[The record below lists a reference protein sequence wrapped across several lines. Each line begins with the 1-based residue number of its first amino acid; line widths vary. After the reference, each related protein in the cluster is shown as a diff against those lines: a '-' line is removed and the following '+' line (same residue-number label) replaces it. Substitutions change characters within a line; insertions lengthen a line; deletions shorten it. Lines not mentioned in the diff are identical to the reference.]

1 MCKTLASINK
11 NTKIMKEEIND
22 TYQFS
27 EELKDL
33 HRLHLVTKD
42 FKHIIEYEPGS
53 WKMFE
58 PSKFVYAYFAFNTF
72 YNFDWE
78 ASVKNNHLN
87 LFPKVLRNE
96 KEEEPSERTKFK
108 AMIDFIFNQTTLEER
123 MEFVHFIKRPN
134 KRENPIPNQ
143 TLIECISGITPDKKI
158 SESEREKF
166 KKEFIKL
173 IETENL
179 INGKIKNEIVG
190 FIYSVRN
197 NIFHGTKTTIEMS
210 DKNQRKRL
218 DIYSNILIA
227 VNELLFK
234 SLERVLHTNF
244 DRHYKLNLNDRN

>member
-1 MCKTLASINK
+1 MFENR
-11 NTKIMKEEIND
+11 NTKIMEEEIYD
-22 TYQFS
+22 SYQFS

-58 PSKFVYAYFAFNTF
+58 PSKFVYAYFAFNSF

-78 ASVKNNHLN
+78 ASVKNNHLT
-87 LFPKVLRNE
+87 LFPRKIWI
-96 KEEEPSERTKFK
+96 KGTEEVSSDPTKFK

-123 MEFVHFIKRPN
+123 KEFVHIIKRPN

-143 TLIECISGITPDKKI
+143 TIIECINGITPDKKI
-158 SESEREKF
+158 TEAKRENF

-173 IETENL
+173 IETGDMNQE
-179 INGKIKNEIVG
+179 KIKDDIVK
-190 FIYSVRN
+190 FIYLVRN
-197 NIFHGTKTTIEMS
+197 NIFHGTKTTIEMT
-210 DKNQRKRL
+210 DNNQRKRL
-218 DIYSNILIA
+218 EIYSNILIA

-234 SLERVLHTNF
+234 SLERILNTNF
-244 DRHYKLNLNDRN
+244 DKKYTLNLNDRN

>member
-1 MCKTLASINK
+1 MMEEK
-11 NTKIMKEEIND
+11 NATF
-22 TYQFS
+22 QFL

-33 HRLHLVTKD
+33 HRLHVVTKD

-78 ASVKNNHLN
+78 ASIKNKQLTH
-87 LFPKVLRNE
+87 FSKDIGNE
-96 KEEEPSERTKFK
+96 KEVEPSERYKFK
-108 AMIDFIFNQTTLEER
+108 EMIDFIFNQTTPEER
-123 MEFVHFIKRPN
+123 SEFVKFIKRPN
-134 KRENPIPNQ
+134 KKENRIPDQ
-143 TLIECISGITPDKKI
+143 TLIDCIAGITPDKRI
-158 SESEREKF
+158 SETERENF
-166 KKEFIKL
+166 KKEFKKL

-179 INGKIKNEIVG
+179 LVGKIKNEIVG

-210 DKNQRKRL
+210 DINQRERL
-218 DIYSNILIA
+218 EIYSSILIA

-234 SLERVLHTNF
+234 SLEKILETNF
-244 DRHYKLNLNDRN
+244 DRHYKLNLNGRN